1 MTATAPDASPSML
14 DGYRPVAGRWD
25 EMLTPGGDLRE
36 HWSTVGPAI
45 AGLGVDQLFRRRHEA
60 ERLLDDDGVTY
71 HVYGDVEGRS
81 RRWELDPVP
90 IVVPGD
96 TWTGIEKG
104 VVQRAE
110 LLDLVLADLY
120 GRRELLQRGDLPP
133 GLVFSHPGFLRPC
146 DQVRVPGNRQLF
158 VLATDLTRAPD
169 GTTWVLG
176 DRAQAPSGAGYALE
190 NRVVTSRVLPGVYRD
205 AQVHRLA
212 PFFRT
217 LRSAL
222 QDAAP
227 ANAGDPRIVVLTPGS
242 LAETAFEHA
251 FLASYLGYPL
261 VEGSDLVMREG
272 RVWLRTLGRLEPV
285 DVVLR
290 RLDAGYCDP
299 LELRVD
305 SQLGVPGLVEA
316 CRLGTVSVVNPLG
329 SGVLENPG
337 LQRYLPAIAERL
349 LGQELRLP
357 CVPTWWCGDDRDRQ
371 HVLANLDTLV
381 VKRTDQP
388 GGASTVLPW
397 TLAADA
403 RDDLRRTIEAR
414 PESWVGQELLSMG
427 STPTLT
433 VGGLAPR
440 RYVLRAFA
448 VSTGDAYVV
457 MPGGLTRVA
466 PTDDEHALISNQAG
480 AISKDTWVLASA
492 AEPSGG
498 YWLRGG
504 PLVPALEPEASMPS
518 RAAENLFWLGRYA
531 ERADA
536 VTRLLRVVF
545 DRRNEFAHGT
555 NPAGTAALE
564 ALLRA
569 LTEVTT
575 TGPGFLDD
583 AILADPGDELASLM
597 SDRDRPGTLAHAVAG
612 MLDAAYAVRD
622 QLSNDTWLVV
632 ADLDRDLVV
641 GRPTSANHRATLGRV
656 MRGLL
661 ALSGLASES
670 MVRDPGW
677 RFMEIGRRIERSLQL
692 VRLLRACVG
701 EERGRATDS
710 LLLES
715 VLVAAESIIT
725 YRRRYRSQAQ
735 PATVLDLL
743 LLAPENPRSL
753 SFQVQRLAE
762 EVGVLPGS
770 GSRGPVTEVGHEV
783 VELRAALRAVDTSA
797 LAAVDD
803 DRQREELVAFLDQ
816 VASRLTRAAEA
827 INVAHF
833 THLLPQRSLAG
844 WSPLHPSGTP

>member
-1 MTATAPDASPSML
+1 MLAEYPAPE
-14 DGYRPVAGRWD
+14 YQ
-25 EMLTPGGDLRE
+25 
-36 HWSTVGPAI
+36 AI
-45 AGLGVDQLFRRRHEA
+45 ADLGVDQLTRRRHEA
-60 ERLLDDDGVTY
+60 DRLLDDDGVTY
-71 HVYGDVEGRS
+71 HVYGEPEGRG

-90 IVVPGD
+90 VIIPAD
-96 TWTGIEKG
+96 SWTAIEKG

-120 GRRELLQRGDLPP
+120 GPRDLVARGDLPP
-133 GLVFSHPGFLRPC
+133 AVVLGHPGFLRPC
-146 DQVRVPGNRQLF
+146 DQVRIPGSRQLF
-158 VLATDLTRAPD
+158 VAAADLVRTTD
-169 GTTWVLG
+169 GTTYVLA

-190 NRVVTSRVLPGVYRD
+190 NRVVTSRVLPGLFRD
-205 AQVHRLA
+205 AEVHRLA

-222 QDAAP
+222 QEAAP
-227 ANAGDPRIVVLTPGS
+227 PNAVDPRIVVLTPGS
-242 LAETAFEHA
+242 LSETAFEHA

-290 RLDAGYCDP
+290 RLDAWYCDP
-299 LELRVD
+299 LELRID

-316 CRLGTVSVVNPLG
+316 CRLGTVSVVNTLG
-329 SGVLENPG
+329 SGVLENPA

-349 LGQELRLP
+349 LGQELQLP

-371 HVLANLDTLV
+371 HVLANLDRLV

-388 GGASTVLPW
+388 VGTATTLPW
-397 TLAADA
+397 LLPADE
-403 RDDLRRTIEAR
+403 RDDLRRRIEAR
-414 PESWVGQELLSMG
+414 PEAWVGQEALSLAA
-427 STPTLT
+427 TPTLT
-433 VGGLAPR
+433 VAGLSPR
-440 RYVLRAFA
+440 RYVLRTF
-448 VSTGDAYVV
+448 VVTKGDSYAA

-480 AISKDTWVLASA
+480 AISKDTWVLA
-492 AEPSGG
+492 AEPEPAGG

-504 PLVPALEPEASMPS
+504 PIVPAIEPEASMPS

-555 NPAGTAALE
+555 NPAGTAALQALLE
-564 ALLRA
+564 AL
-569 LTEVTT
+569 TTVTT
-575 TGPGFLDD
+575 TSPGFLGDP
-583 AILADPGDELASLM
+583 ALLADPGEELASLM
-597 SDRDRPGTLAHAVAG
+597 SERERAGTLAHAVAG
-612 MLDAAYAVRD
+612 MLEAAYAVRD

-641 GRPTSANHRATLGRV
+641 GRPSAANHRATLGRV

-677 RFMEIGRRIERSLQL
+677 RFMEIGRRIERGLQL
-692 VRLLRACVG
+692 TALLRAVMG
-701 EERGRATDS
+701 EERGKATDS
-710 LLLES
+710 ILLES
-715 VLVAAESIIT
+715 ALVAAESIIT

-735 PATVLDLL
+735 PETVLDLL

-753 SFQVQRLAE
+753 RFQVQRLAE
-762 EVGVLPGS
+762 EVGVLPFAS
-770 GSRGPVTEVGHEV
+770 ARGRMSDVGLEIV
-783 VELRAALRAVDTSA
+783 DLGERLRTIDTVA
-797 LAAVDD
+797 LAEVDAD
-803 DRQREELVAFLDQ
+803 KRRAELVGFLDG
-816 VASRLTRAAEA
+816 VTASLTRAADA

-833 THLLPQRSLAG
+833 THLLPQRAMATG
-844 WSPLHPSGTP
+844 VAR